1 MNEKIKGNIR
11 AAGIVILFAIII
23 FASGYLTGRI
33 RRLADISAMGDRS
46 ESTVIELQNRATALE
61 SELSERIAE
70 LDRVQSELDRAN
82 SRLNE
87 CRGIVH
93 QMRGDID
100 TAGINNQ
107 KIDAYLKELRK
118 RFAQL
123 NDRIQ
128 QLEKQL
134 GSDEGGPDKQ

>member
-23 FASGYLTGRI
+23 FASGYIAGRN
-33 RRLADISAMGDRS
+33 RRLADISAMGNRS
-46 ESTVIELQNRATALE
+46 ESTVIELQNRTTELE

-100 TAGINNQ
+100 AAGSNNQ
-107 KIDAYLKELRK
+107 TFDAYIRELRK
-118 RFAQL
+118 RFDQL

-134 GSDEGGPDKQ
+134 GSDEGGPDK

>member
-11 AAGIVILFAIII
+11 ITGTVILFAIII
-23 FASGYLTGRI
+23 FASGYIIGRN

-46 ESTVIELQNRATALE
+46 ESTVIELQNRTTELE

-100 TAGINNQ
+100 AAGSNNQ
-107 KIDAYLKELRK
+107 TFDAYIRELRK
-118 RFAQL
+118 RFDQL

-134 GSDEGGPDKQ
+134 GSDEGGLDKQ

>member
-23 FASGYLTGRI
+23 FANGYIAGRN

-46 ESTVIELQNRATALE
+46 ESTGIELQNRATELE

-100 TAGINNQ
+100 AAGSNNQ
-107 KIDAYLKELRK
+107 TFDAYIRELRK
-118 RFAQL
+118 RFGQL

-134 GSDEGGPDKQ
+134 GSDEGGPDK

>member
-11 AAGIVILFAIII
+11 AVGTVVLFAIII
-23 FASGYLTGRI
+23 FSSGYITGRN

-46 ESTVIELQNRATALE
+46 ESTVIELQNRTAALE

-107 KIDAYLKELRK
+107 TINSYIRELRK
-118 RFAQL
+118 RFDQL

-134 GSDEGGPDKQ
+134 GSDEGGPDK

>member
-1 MNEKIKGNIR
+1 MNEKIKGSIR
-11 AAGIVILFAIII
+11 VASAVILSAIII
-23 FASGYLTGRI
+23 FASGYITGRN

-46 ESTVIELQNRATALE
+46 ESTVIELQNRATELE

-70 LDRVQSELDRAN
+70 LDRVRSELDRAN

-100 TAGINNQ
+100 AAGSNNQ
-107 KIDAYLKELRK
+107 TFDAYIRELRK
-118 RFAQL
+118 RFDQL

-134 GSDEGGPDKQ
+134 GSDEGGPDK

>member
-1 MNEKIKGNIR
+1 MNEKIKDNIR
-11 AAGIVILFAIII
+11 AAGTVILFAIII
-23 FASGYLTGRI
+23 FASGYITGRN

-46 ESTVIELQNRATALE
+46 ESTIIELQNRATSLE

-93 QMRGDID
+93 QMRGDIEA
-100 TAGINNQ
+100 AGSNNQ
-107 KIDAYLKELRK
+107 KFDVYIRELRK
-118 RFAQL
+118 RFDQL

-134 GSDEGGPDKQ
+134 GSDEGGPDK

>member
-11 AAGIVILFAIII
+11 AVGIVILFAIII
-23 FASGYLTGRI
+23 FASGYIAGRN

-46 ESTVIELQNRATALE
+46 ESTIIELQKRATSLE

-134 GSDEGGPDKQ
+134 GSDEGSPDK

>member
-23 FASGYLTGRI
+23 FASGYIAGRN

-46 ESTVIELQNRATALE
+46 ESTAIELQNRATELE

-100 TAGINNQ
+100 AAGSNNQ
-107 KIDAYLKELRK
+107 TFDAYIRELRK
-118 RFAQL
+118 RFDQL

-134 GSDEGGPDKQ
+134 GSDEGGPDK

>member
-11 AAGIVILFAIII
+11 AVGTVVLFAIII
-23 FASGYLTGRI
+23 FSSGYIAGRN

-46 ESTVIELQNRATALE
+46 ESTVIELQNRTAALE

-107 KIDAYLKELRK
+107 TINSYIRELRK
-118 RFAQL
+118 RFDQL

-134 GSDEGGPDKQ
+134 GSDEGGPDK

>member
-23 FASGYLTGRI
+23 FASGYISGRN

-46 ESTVIELQNRATALE
+46 ESIVIELQNRATELE

-100 TAGINNQ
+100 AAGSNNQ
-107 KIDAYLKELRK
+107 TFDAYIRELRK
-118 RFAQL
+118 RFDQL

-134 GSDEGGPDKQ
+134 GSDEGGPDK